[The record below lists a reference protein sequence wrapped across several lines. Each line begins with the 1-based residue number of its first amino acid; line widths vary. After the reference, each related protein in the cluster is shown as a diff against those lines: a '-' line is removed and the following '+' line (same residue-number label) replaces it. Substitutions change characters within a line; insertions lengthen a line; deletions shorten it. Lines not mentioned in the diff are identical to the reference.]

1 MDKSINELLTA
12 LTLAEKA
19 SLCAGLNMW
28 MTKGI
33 ERLNIPPVHMYDGT
47 NGIRKTNSDEEMG
60 ITTENVPATCYPT
73 GSAIGSSWNT
83 DLLYEVGVALGRE
96 SKTMDVELLLGPGVN
111 MKRTPLGGRN
121 FEYYSEDPYLTGNL
135 ERRL

>member
-1 MDKSINELLTA
+1 MDVYMNRSIDALMKEMTLT
-12 LTLAEKA
+12 EKA
-19 SLCAGLNMW
+19 ALCAGLNMW

-33 ERLNIPPVHMYDGT
+33 ERLDIPAVHMYDGT

-83 DLLYEVGVALGRE
+83 DLLGEVGIALGRE
-96 SKTMDVELLLGPGVN
+96 SKELGVELLL
-111 MKRTPLGGRN
+111 LA
-121 FEYYSEDPYLTGNL
+121 L
-135 ERRL
+135 ETLLL